1 MEYQPE
7 LGTVLDL
14 ANDSNSGKYGLC
26 SQGSQ
31 AWLRD
36 QASYRRPFFF
46 FLSFLSSSTVLFGF
60 FFFFHYDVLGE
71 LPEAEALA
79 EGRGVGSSFSFA
91 QVGDMYL

>member
-1 MEYQPE
+1 MTQTVGNTASAPGALR
-7 LGTVLDL
+7 LGL
-14 ANDSNSGKYGLC
+14 GIRHRIEG
-26 SQGSQ
+26 
-31 AWLRD
+31 
-36 QASYRRPFFF
+36 PFF
-46 FLSFLSSSTVLFGF
+46 FLSFLSSSTVLFGV

>member
-14 ANDSNSGKYGLC
+14 ANDSNSEKCSLC
-26 SQGSQ
+26 SG
-31 AWLRD
+31 ALRLGLGI
-36 QASYRRPFFF
+36 RHRIEGPFFS
-46 FLSFLSSSTVLFGF
+46 LSFLSSSTVLLGV
-60 FFFFHYDVLGE
+60 FFFHYDVLGE

-91 QVGDMYL
+91 QVGNLYL

>member
-26 SQGSQ
+26 SRGSQ

-46 FLSFLSSSTVLFGF
+46 FHFCLAPQFCLGF
-60 FFFFHYDVLGE
+60 FFFFHYEVLGE

>member
-26 SQGSQ
+26 SRGSQ

-46 FLSFLSSSTVLFGF
+46 FFHFCLAPQFCLGF

>member
-14 ANDSNSGKYGLC
+14 ANDSNSGKCGLC
-26 SQGSQ
+26 SRGSQ

-46 FLSFLSSSTVLFGF
+46 SFHFCLAPQFCLG

-91 QVGDMYL
+91 QVGNLYL

>member
-1 MEYQPE
+1 MTQTVGNTASAPGACR
-7 LGTVLDL
+7 LGL
-14 ANDSNSGKYGLC
+14 GIRHRIEG
-26 SQGSQ
+26 
-31 AWLRD
+31 
-36 QASYRRPFFF
+36 PFFF
-46 FLSFLSSSTVLFGF
+46 FLSFLSSSTVLFGV